1 MTVRAER
8 KISRVPLTVWSL
20 GIMTFFLNL
29 SSIMIF
35 SLSPL
40 YLTQVFGLAAVYL
53 GIFEGGIEF
62 CSWMTRIFAGV
73 FSDYLRKRKPVL
85 LLACLLTVVARP
97 IFAIA
102 NHVGWIYAAKLLDR
116 IANGFQAT
124 PREALVGDV
133 SPAGIKG
140 TCYGLRQSLGVIGSL
155 LGALLLMYLMR
166 ITGNDYQS
174 IFCIAGIL
182 PVLALIVLTI
192 FVKDAP
198 NLELKQEQEKQK
210 PKYFTLFLQKV
221 KLLDRHFWGIISVAG
236 IFMMSNYSG
245 AYRILQ
251 AESTGFPVSDVSL
264 IMIAQN
270 LGTMIAAFPMGWL
283 SDAID
288 RRILLA
294 FGFFLTIT
302 ANLLLGFTIDTT
314 GIMVGAVLWGMQ
326 MGVTQSILS
335 TMVSETVHR
344 DLRGTAF
351 GVYYFVIAFSLF
363 FANTLMGSLS
373 NFYGLTTG
381 FMTSAT
387 IAGLSLF
394 LVFLV
399 ISSSRKK
406 KAIE

>member
-1 MTVRAER
+1 
-8 KISRVPLTVWSL
+8 
-20 GIMTFFLNL
+20 MTFFLNL

-40 YLTQVFGLAAVYL
+40 YLTQVFGLTAVYL

-85 LLACLLTVVARP
+85 LLACVLTVVARP

-102 NHVGWIYAAKLLDR
+102 NHIGWIYAAKLLDR
-116 IANGFQAT
+116 VANGFQAT

-133 SPAGIKG
+133 SPSAIKG
-140 TCYGLRQSLGVIGSL
+140 TCYGLRQSLGVVGSL
-155 LGALLLMYLMR
+155 LGALGLMYLMR
-166 ITGNDYQS
+166 LTNNDYRS
-174 IFCIAGIL
+174 IFCVAGIL
-182 PVLALIVLTI
+182 PVLALIVLVF

-198 NLELKQEQEKQK
+198 AVEVKEEGEKK
-210 PKYFTLFLQKV
+210 RGNYFLQFLEKI
-221 KLLDRHFWGIISVAG
+221 KQLDRRFWGIICVAG

-251 AESTGFPVSDVSL
+251 AESSGFPISDVSL

-270 LGTMIAAFPMGWL
+270 LGAMIAAFPMGRL

-288 RRILLA
+288 RRILLS
-294 FGFFLTIT
+294 FGFVITIV
-302 ANLLLGFTIDTT
+302 ANLLLGFTNGVV
-314 GIMVGAVLWGMQ
+314 GIIVGAALWGMQ

-335 TMVSETVHR
+335 TMVAETVHR

-373 NFYGLTTG
+373 NFYGLTVG

-387 IAGLSLF
+387 IASCSLF
-394 LVFLV
+394 LVFLL
-399 ISSSRKK
+399 ISSSRKEK
-406 KAIE
+406 DLGVSQ